1 MKTAFVSGNV
11 KGIGKHITFKLIEL
25 GFYVPIH
32 YNKSQE
38 LAINL
43 QNEIKEKYNI
53 KVDLFKADLTDYN
66 QTKNLIDCFIK
77 KYQKLDVL
85 INNVGDYLYK
95 NLLEV
100 SYEEFRYIIDS
111 NLMTAFLLTQGFL
124 NYIQESIIF
133 MGFVGSN
140 NIRANVNTTA
150 YNIAKTGVLIY
161 AKSLAKLL
169 APKNINVNVIGLG
182 VAENSITKPINEIPF
197 KRTATFQ
204 EINNLVE
211 FLLNNKYITGQLI
224 ELAGGW
230 LL

>member
-1 MKTAFVSGNV
+1 
-11 KGIGKHITFKLIEL
+11 
-25 GFYVPIH
+25 
-32 YNKSQE
+32 
-38 LAINL
+38 
-43 QNEIKEKYNI
+43 
-53 KVDLFKADLTDYN
+53 
-66 QTKNLIDCFIK
+66 
-77 KYQKLDVL
+77 
-85 INNVGDYLYK
+85 
-95 NLLEV
+95 LEV

-124 NYIQESIIF
+124 DYIQESIIF

-169 APKNINVNVIGLG
+169 AHKNINANVIGLG

>member
-124 NYIQESIIF
+124 DYIQESIIF

-169 APKNINVNVIGLG
+169 AHKNINVNVIGLG

-204 EINNLVE
+204 EINNLIE
-211 FLLNNKYITGQLI
+211 FLLSNKYITGQLI

>member
-11 KGIGKHITFKLIEL
+11 RGIGKHITFKLIEL

-53 KVDLFKADLTDYN
+53 KVDLFKADLTDCN

-77 KYQKLDVL
+77 KYQKVDVL

-124 NYIQESIIF
+124 DYIQESIIF

-169 APKNINVNVIGLG
+169 AHKNINANVIGLG

>member
-11 KGIGKHITFKLIEL
+11 RGIGKHITFKLIEL

-111 NLMTAFLLTQGFL
+111 NLMTAFVLTQGFL
-124 NYIQESIIF
+124 DYIQESIIF

-169 APKNINVNVIGLG
+169 AHKNINVNVIGLG

>member
-11 KGIGKHITFKLIEL
+11 KGIGKHITFRLIEL

-100 SYEEFRYIIDS
+100 SYEEFKYIIDS

-140 NIRANVNTTA
+140 NIRANVNNTA

-169 APKNINVNVIGLG
+169 AHKNINVNVIGLG

>member
-77 KYQKLDVL
+77 KYQKVDVL

-124 NYIQESIIF
+124 DYIQESIIF

-169 APKNINVNVIGLG
+169 AHKNINVNVIGLG

-211 FLLNNKYITGQLI
+211 FLLNNRYITGQLI

>member
-111 NLMTAFLLTQGFL
+111 NLMTAFVLTQGFL
-124 NYIQESIIF
+124 DYIQESIIF

-150 YNIAKTGVLIY
+150 YNIAKTGILIY

-169 APKNINVNVIGLG
+169 AHKNINVNVIGLG

>member
-111 NLMTAFLLTQGFL
+111 NLMTAFVLTQGFL
-124 NYIQESIIF
+124 DYIQESIIF

-169 APKNINVNVIGLG
+169 AHKNINVNVIGLG

>member
-1 MKTAFVSGNV
+1 MKTAFVSGNA

-32 YNKSQE
+32 YNKSQQ

-124 NYIQESIIF
+124 DYIQESIIF

-169 APKNINVNVIGLG
+169 AHKNINVNVIGLG

>member
-100 SYEEFRYIIDS
+100 SYEEFKYIIDS

-140 NIRANVNTTA
+140 SIRANVNTTA

>member
-11 KGIGKHITFKLIEL
+11 RGIGKHITFKLIEL

-66 QTKNLIDCFIK
+66 QTKNLVDCFIK

-111 NLMTAFLLTQGFL
+111 NLMTAFVLTQGFL
-124 NYIQESIIF
+124 EYIQESIIF

-169 APKNINVNVIGLG
+169 AHKNINVNVIGLG

>member
-38 LAINL
+38 LAVNL

-53 KVDLFKADLTDYN
+53 NVDLFKADLTDYN

-77 KYQKLDVL
+77 KYQKVDVL

-95 NLLEV
+95 DLLEV

-111 NLMTAFLLTQGFL
+111 NLMTAFALTQGFL
-124 NYIQESIIF
+124 DYIQESIIF

-169 APKNINVNVIGLG
+169 AYKNINVNVIGLG

>member
-124 NYIQESIIF
+124 DYIQESIIF

-169 APKNINVNVIGLG
+169 AHKNINVNVIGLG

>member
-11 KGIGKHITFKLIEL
+11 RGIGKHITFKLIEL

-95 NLLEV
+95 SLLEV

-111 NLMTAFLLTQGFL
+111 NLMTAFVLTQGFL
-124 NYIQESIIF
+124 DYIQESIIF

-169 APKNINVNVIGLG
+169 AHKNINVNVIGLG

>member
-77 KYQKLDVL
+77 KYQKVDVL

-111 NLMTAFLLTQGFL
+111 NLMTAFVLTQGFL
-124 NYIQESIIF
+124 DYIQESIIF

-169 APKNINVNVIGLG
+169 AHKNINVNVIGLG

>member
-1 MKTAFVSGNV
+1 MKTAFVSGNA

-85 INNVGDYLYK
+85 INNVGDYLHK

-111 NLMTAFLLTQGFL
+111 NLMTAFVLTQGFL
-124 NYIQESIIF
+124 DYIQESIIF

-169 APKNINVNVIGLG
+169 AHKNINVNVIGLG

>member
-53 KVDLFKADLTDYN
+53 NVDLFKADLTDYN

-124 NYIQESIIF
+124 DYIQESIIF

-169 APKNINVNVIGLG
+169 AHKNINVNVIGLG

>member
-11 KGIGKHITFKLIEL
+11 RGIGKHITFKLIEL

-111 NLMTAFLLTQGFL
+111 NLMTAFVLTQGFL
-124 NYIQESIIF
+124 DYIQESIIF

-150 YNIAKTGVLIY
+150 YNIAKTGILIY

-169 APKNINVNVIGLG
+169 AHKNINVNVIGLG

>member
-1 MKTAFVSGNV
+1 MRVAFVSGNV
-11 KGIGKHITFKLIEL
+11 KGIGKNITLKLIEM

-32 YNKSQE
+32 YNKSYD
-38 LAINL
+38 LAIEFR
-43 QNEIKEKYNI
+43 NELKDKYNLE
-53 KVDLFKADLTDYN
+53 VELYCADITDP
-66 QTKNLIDCFIK
+66 KRVKEVVEDFIN
-77 KYQKLDVL
+77 KYGKLDVL
-85 INNVGDYLYK
+85 VNNVGDYLYK

-100 SYEEFRYIIDS
+100 TYEEFRYIIES
-111 NLMTAFLLTQGFL
+111 NLMSAFILTQSFL
-124 NYIQESIIF
+124 EHIRESIIF
-133 MGFVGSN
+133 MGFVGTN
-140 NIRANVNTTA
+140 NIRSNVNTTA

-169 APKNINVNVIGLG
+169 ANKNINVNVIGLG

-197 KRTATFQ
+197 KRVATYQ

-211 FLLNNKYITGQLI
+211 FLINNKYITGQLI

>member
-11 KGIGKHITFKLIEL
+11 KGIGKYITFKLIEL

-32 YNKSQE
+32 YNKSQN

-43 QNEIKEKYNI
+43 QKEIKEKYNLD
-53 KVDLFKADLTDYN
+53 VDLFQADLTNYN
-66 QTKNLIDCFIK
+66 QTNNLINNFIN

-95 NLLEV
+95 NLLDLN
-100 SYEEFRYIIDS
+100 YEEFRYIIDS
-111 NLMTAFLLTQGFL
+111 NLMSAFILTQGFL
-124 NYIQESIIF
+124 SYIKDSIIF
-133 MGFVGSN
+133 MGFAGIN

-169 APKNINVNVIGLG
+169 ASKNINVNVIGLG

-197 KRTATFQ
+197 KRTATFD
-204 EINNLVE
+204 EINNLIE
-211 FLLNNKYITGQLI
+211 FLLKNKYITGQLI

>member
-77 KYQKLDVL
+77 KYQKVDVL

-124 NYIQESIIF
+124 DYIQESIIF

-169 APKNINVNVIGLG
+169 AHKNINVNVIGLG

>member
-53 KVDLFKADLTDYN
+53 KVDLFKADLTDHN
-66 QTKNLIDCFIK
+66 QAKNLIDCFIK
-77 KYQKLDVL
+77 KYQKVDVL

-111 NLMTAFLLTQGFL
+111 NLMTAFVLTQGFL
-124 NYIQESIIF
+124 DYIQESIIF

-169 APKNINVNVIGLG
+169 AHKNINVNVIGLG

-204 EINNLVE
+204 EINNLIE
-211 FLLNNKYITGQLI
+211 FLLSNKYITGQLI

>member
-111 NLMTAFLLTQGFL
+111 NLMTAFVLTQGFL
-124 NYIQESIIF
+124 DYIQESIIF

-150 YNIAKTGVLIY
+150 YNIAKTGILIY
-161 AKSLAKLL
+161 TKSLAKLL
-169 APKNINVNVIGLG
+169 AHKNINVNVIGLG

>member
-11 KGIGKHITFKLIEL
+11 RGIGKHITFKLIEL

-77 KYQKLDVL
+77 KYQKVDVL

-124 NYIQESIIF
+124 DYIQESIIF

-169 APKNINVNVIGLG
+169 AHKNINVNVIGLG

>member
-1 MKTAFVSGNV
+1 MKIAFVSGNV

-53 KVDLFKADLTDYN
+53 NVDLFRADLTDYN

-77 KYQKLDVL
+77 KYQKVDVL
-85 INNVGDYLYK
+85 VNNVGDYLYK
-95 NLLEV
+95 NLLEL
-100 SYEEFRYIIDS
+100 SYEEFKYIIDS
-111 NLMTAFLLTQGFL
+111 NLISAFILTQGFL

-133 MGFVGSN
+133 MGFVGTH

-169 APKNINVNVIGLG
+169 ACKNINVNVIGLG

-197 KRTATFQ
+197 KRTATFE
-204 EINNLVE
+204 EINNLIE

-224 ELAGGW
+224 ELAGAW